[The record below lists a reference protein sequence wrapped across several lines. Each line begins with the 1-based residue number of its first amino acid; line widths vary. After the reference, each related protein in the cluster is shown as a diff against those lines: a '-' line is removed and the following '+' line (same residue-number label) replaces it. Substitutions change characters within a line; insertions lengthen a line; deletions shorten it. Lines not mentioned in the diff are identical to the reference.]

1 MPPTIQSGKHG
12 DRDHKSRSTVPKRS
26 DIVCRIKY
34 LNQLPD
40 IPFDPKFIKYPF
52 DPNRFVE
59 YNATSLERNY
69 KHELLAEHDLGVT
82 IDLINPDTYRIDPKA
97 VLDPK
102 DEKLLEEEISTPGD
116 SKRSQRHARNVS
128 WLRKTEYISSEYSR
142 GQQNAEKPET
152 KVAYTLKKKF
162 NEEDVY
168 QDRNN
173 QIKAIQKTFE
183 DAKKPI
189 EKHYSKPF
197 VTPVEILPVFPDFET
212 WIHPCAQVNFD
223 SDPSVRGK
231 TTAEQTEEMSQAM
244 IRGMVDESEEQFVGY
259 FLPSNETMGKR
270 KRDFEEE
277 VDYRED
283 EEYEYKLTREYNWNV
298 KNKASKGYE
307 ENYFFLFRKGKG
319 VFFNELETRVR
330 LSKRRVKEGLSSNSI
345 LVVRHRELSEQELA
359 VQEARLSQ
367 LENVLPDDEDEEMD
381 EEGEETQKAEGEG
394 SEGEKE
400 NGEEAEE
407 RAEGS
412 GDEEHSGEEN
422 EDKTNADSDREE
434 QDEEGEQEEG
444 EQEAEEG
451 ERGED
456 LEDDDEHQGAEEEE
470 QGEDER
476 GEEMDQDQEEEE
488 ERDDEEREEEE
499 QEDGDDEGREEE
511 DEGEQEEEQEQ
522 EEEAEEEGEQEDGEA
537 DEQDEGED
545 QRRDDEQE
553 IFGEDS
559 GDESW

>member
-40 IPFDPKFIKYPF
+40 IPFDPKFIRYPF

-69 KHELLAEHDLGVT
+69 KHELLAEQDLGVT
-82 IDLINPDTYRIDPKA
+82 IDLINPETYRIDPNA

-142 GQQNAEKPET
+142 SQPSAEKPET

-168 QDRNN
+168 QDRSN

-223 SDPSVRGK
+223 SDPSLRSK
-231 TTAEQTEEMSQAM
+231 TTLEQMEEMSQAM

-259 FLPSNETMGKR
+259 FLPTPIRWVKR
-270 KRDFEEE
+270 KRTSKK
-277 VDYRED
+277 R
-283 EEYEYKLTREYNWNV
+283 LTIV
-298 KNKASKGYE
+298 KMKSRLKQFLAF
-307 ENYFFLFRKGKG
+307 YF
-319 VFFNELETRVR
+319 
-330 LSKRRVKEGLSSNSI
+330 VK
-345 LVVRHRELSEQELA
+345 
-359 VQEARLSQ
+359 
-367 LENVLPDDEDEEMD
+367 
-381 EEGEETQKAEGEG
+381 
-394 SEGEKE
+394 
-400 NGEEAEE
+400 
-407 RAEGS
+407 
-412 GDEEHSGEEN
+412 
-422 EDKTNADSDREE
+422 
-434 QDEEGEQEEG
+434 
-444 EQEAEEG
+444 
-451 ERGED
+451 
-456 LEDDDEHQGAEEEE
+456 
-470 QGEDER
+470 
-476 GEEMDQDQEEEE
+476 
-488 ERDDEEREEEE
+488 
-499 QEDGDDEGREEE
+499 
-511 DEGEQEEEQEQ
+511 
-522 EEEAEEEGEQEDGEA
+522 
-537 DEQDEGED
+537 
-545 QRRDDEQE
+545 
-553 IFGEDS
+553 
-559 GDESW
+559 